1 VDWGLLAKLMEGLRR
16 KDILTRKREQEV
28 ETKKWKKEK
37 KDVLTRFFLSF
48 SFFLNLSA
56 SLKI

>member
-28 ETKKWKKEK
+28 ETNKKNGRKRRKM
-37 KDVLTRFFLSF
+37 F
-48 SFFLNLSA
+48 
-56 SLKI
+56 

>member
-28 ETKKWKKEK
+28 EKKKMEEGEE
-37 KDVLTRFFLSF
+37 RCS
-48 SFFLNLSA
+48 N
-56 SLKI
+56 